1 LQVAD
6 HSFVGLLEGAP
17 DAMVCVD
24 RSGRIALVNG
34 QAERLFGYGR
44 AELVDQPVEMLVP
57 EAARAG
63 HPAQRGHYMGDPEPR
78 PMSARMEL
86 SGRRRDGSTFPAEI
100 SLSGIDTDDG
110 LLVIAAVRDVTEQ
123 LELRAARERLKNQAE
138 RDKLEQQL
146 QQSQRLESLGQL
158 AGGVAHD
165 FNNLLAV
172 ITNYAEFVGE
182 EVAKDAAQAD
192 WQSVRH
198 DVTQIQLAAGRAAD
212 LTRQLL
218 AFARRDVVQPRP
230 LNLNEVIAS
239 VEQLLIRTL
248 GEHVELKTKLAP
260 GLCAVLTDPGQIEQ
274 VLVNLAVNARDAMP
288 AGGTLM
294 VETTTADIDA
304 SHAASRVGLPPGQY
318 ACMKIGDTGTGMPRE
333 VIDRAFEP
341 FYTTKPKGEGTGL
354 GLATVYG
361 IVTRAGGYVQIYSE
375 PGVGTTFTILLPA
388 TGQEVQMEPTA
399 EQKPAKGAGETV
411 LIVEDEPAMRE
422 VTHRILSRADY
433 NVIAAANGREAIE
446 IVTNYPGDIDV
457 LLTDVIMPQMP
468 GKEAA
473 ERIRALRP
481 GIKVL
486 FMSGYTQ
493 GLLDT
498 QGVVEVGINLL
509 EKPFTEA
516 SLLIRLGQLIAGPGG
531 PRLVR
536 SGFRRHQL
544 RDLRGVKRRPLAQV
558 VAADEELDRPGI
570 IKRLAHPA
578 NPGRIGADDASRGG
592 ELARGRVVSQ
602 HHARR
607 RAQHVP
613 RLLTPDRLGERGVH
627 GHRMGGDHGHPDARR
642 RHRQVGQAED
652 LARLVPHLQ
661 LL

>member
-1 LQVAD
+1 MQVAD

-24 RSGRIALVNG
+24 RSGRISLVNA

-44 AELVDQPVEMLVP
+44 AELVDQPVELLVP

-63 HPAQRGHYMGDPEPR
+63 HPARRDHYLGDPKPR

-100 SLSGIDTDDG
+100 SLSAIDTDDDDG
-110 LLVIAAVRDVTEQ
+110 LLIIAAVRDVTEQ
-123 LELRAARERLKNQAE
+123 LELRAARERLSNQAE

-146 QQSQRLESLGQL
+146 TQSQRLESMGQL

-192 WQSVRH
+192 WQAVRH
-198 DVTQIQLAAGRAAD
+198 DVNQIRLAAGRAAD

-230 LNLNEVIAS
+230 LNLNEVIAR

-248 GEHVELKTKLAP
+248 SEHVELKTELAP
-260 GLCAVLTDPGQIEQ
+260 GLCAVLADPGQIEQ

-294 VETTTADIDA
+294 VETTTTDIDA
-304 SHAASRVGLPPGQY
+304 SHPASQVGVPPGQY
-318 ACMKIGDTGTGMPRE
+318 ACMKICDTGTGMPRE

-341 FYTTKPKGEGTGL
+341 FFTTKPKGEGTGL

-361 IVTRAGGYVQIYSE
+361 IVTQAGGYVQISSE
-375 PGVGTTFTILLPA
+375 PGLGTTFTILLPA
-388 TGQEVQMEPTA
+388 TGQEVRLEPAA

-422 VTHRILSRADY
+422 VTQRILSRAGY
-433 NVIAAANGREAIE
+433 HVLVAASGRAAIE
-446 IVTNYPGDIDV
+446 IVENYPGDIDV
-457 LLTDVIMPQMP
+457 LLADVIMPHMS
-468 GKEAA
+468 GKESA
-473 ERIRALRP
+473 EQIRVLHP

-498 QGVVEVGINLL
+498 HGVVAAGINVLQ
-509 EKPFTEA
+509 KPFTEA
-516 SLLIRLGQLIAGPGG
+516 SLLIRLGQLIAIPEAESA
-531 PRLVR
+531 PRK
-536 SGFRRHQL
+536 G
-544 RDLRGVKRRPLAQV
+544 
-558 VAADEELDRPGI
+558 
-570 IKRLAHPA
+570 HPA
-578 NPGRIGADDASRGG
+578 
-592 ELARGRVVSQ
+592 
-602 HHARR
+602 
-607 RAQHVP
+607 
-613 RLLTPDRLGERGVH
+613 
-627 GHRMGGDHGHPDARR
+627 
-642 RHRQVGQAED
+642 
-652 LARLVPHLQ
+652 PH
-661 LL
+661 

>member
-1 LQVAD
+1 VPPPGRGIALRVAD

-24 RSGRIALVNG
+24 GSGRIVLVNA

-44 AELVDQPVEMLVP
+44 AELVDQPVEILVP

-63 HPAQRGHYMGDPEPR
+63 HPAHRGHYMSDPKPR
-78 PMSARMEL
+78 PMSARIEL

-100 SLSGIDTDDG
+100 SLSAIDTDDDG

-123 LELRAARERLKNQAE
+123 LELRAARERLRNQAE
-138 RDKLEQQL
+138 TDKLEQQL
-146 QQSQRLESLGQL
+146 KQSQRLESMGQL

-172 ITNYAEFVGE
+172 ITNYADFVGE

-192 WQSVRH
+192 WQAVRH
-198 DVTQIQLAAGRAAD
+198 DVDQIRLAAGRGAD

-218 AFARRDVVQPRP
+218 AFARRDAVQPRP
-230 LNLNEVIAS
+230 LNLNQVIAR
-239 VEQLLIRTL
+239 VEQLLLRTL
-248 GEHVELKTKLAP
+248 GEHVELKTELAS
-260 GLCAVLTDPGQIEQ
+260 GLCAVLADPGQIEQ

-294 VETTTADIDA
+294 VETSTADIDA

-341 FYTTKPKGEGTGL
+341 FFSTKPTGEGTGL

-361 IVTRAGGYVQIYSE
+361 IVTQACGYVQIYSE

-388 TGQEVQMEPTA
+388 TGQEVRMEPTA

-411 LIVEDEPAMRE
+411 LIVEDEHAMRE
-422 VTHRILSRADY
+422 VTYRILSRAGY
-433 NVIAAANGREAIE
+433 NVLAAASGREAIE
-446 IVTNYPGDIDV
+446 IVANYPGDIDV
-457 LLTDVIMPQMP
+457 LLTDVIMPHMP
-468 GKEAA
+468 GREAA

-481 GIKVL
+481 DIKVL
-486 FMSGYTQ
+486 FMSGHTQ

-498 QGVVEVGINLL
+498 QGVVAAGINLL

-516 SLLIRLGQLIAGPGG
+516 SLLIRLGQL
-531 PRLVR
+531 L
-536 SGFRRHQL
+536 H
-544 RDLRGVKRRPLAQV
+544 
-558 VAADEELDRPGI
+558 
-570 IKRLAHPA
+570 
-578 NPGRIGADDASRGG
+578 ASNRN
-592 ELARGRVVSQ
+592 VS
-602 HHARR
+602 
-607 RAQHVP
+607 
-613 RLLTPDRLGERGVH
+613 
-627 GHRMGGDHGHPDARR
+627 
-642 RHRQVGQAED
+642 
-652 LARLVPHLQ
+652 
-661 LL
+661 

>member
-1 LQVAD
+1 LRVAD
-6 HSFVGLLEGAP
+6 HSFAGLLEGAP

-24 RSGRIALVNG
+24 RCGRIVLVNA

-44 AELVDQPVEMLVP
+44 AELADQPVEILVP

-63 HPAQRGHYMGDPEPR
+63 HPAHRGHYMSDPKPR
-78 PMSARMEL
+78 PMSARIEL

-100 SLSGIDTDDG
+100 SLSAIDTDDDG
-110 LLVIAAVRDVTEQ
+110 LLVIVAVRDVTEQ
-123 LELRAARERLKNQAE
+123 LELRAARERLRNQAE

-146 QQSQRLESLGQL
+146 KQSQRLESMGQL

-172 ITNYAEFVGE
+172 ITNYADFVGE

-192 WQSVRH
+192 WQAVRH
-198 DVTQIQLAAGRAAD
+198 DVNQIRLAAGRGAG

-218 AFARRDVVQPRP
+218 AFARRDVVQLRP
-230 LNLNEVIAS
+230 LNLNQVIAR

-248 GEHVELKTKLAP
+248 GEHVELKTELAP
-260 GLCAVLTDPGQIEQ
+260 GLCAVLADPGQIEQ

-294 VETTTADIDA
+294 VETSTADIDA

-318 ACMKIGDTGTGMPRE
+318 ACIKIGDTGTGMPRE

-341 FYTTKPKGEGTGL
+341 FFSTKPKGEGTGL

-361 IVTRAGGYVQIYSE
+361 IVTQAGGYVQIYSE

-388 TGQEVQMEPTA
+388 TGQEVRMEPTA

-422 VTHRILSRADY
+422 VTHRILSRAGY
-433 NVIAAANGREAIE
+433 NVLAAASGREAIE
-446 IVTNYPGDIDV
+446 IVENYPGDIDV
-457 LLTDVIMPQMP
+457 LLTDVIMPHMP

-481 GIKVL
+481 DTKVL

-498 QGVVEVGINLL
+498 QGVVAAGINLL

-516 SLLIRLGQLIAGPGG
+516 SLLIRLGQLLHAPN
-531 PRLVR
+531 L
-536 SGFRRHQL
+536 
-544 RDLRGVKRRPLAQV
+544 
-558 VAADEELDRPGI
+558 
-570 IKRLAHPA
+570 
-578 NPGRIGADDASRGG
+578 N
-592 ELARGRVVSQ
+592 VS
-602 HHARR
+602 
-607 RAQHVP
+607 
-613 RLLTPDRLGERGVH
+613 
-627 GHRMGGDHGHPDARR
+627 
-642 RHRQVGQAED
+642 
-652 LARLVPHLQ
+652 
-661 LL
+661 

>member
-6 HSFVGLLEGAP
+6 HSFVGLIEGAP

-24 RSGRIALVNG
+24 RSGRISLVNA

-44 AELVDQPVEMLVP
+44 AELVGQPVELLVP

-63 HPAQRGHYMGDPEPR
+63 HPAHRGHYLGDLKPR
-78 PMSARMEL
+78 PMGARMEL
-86 SGRRRDGSTFPAEI
+86 SGRRRDGSTFRAEI
-100 SLSGIDTDDG
+100 SLSAIDTQDDG

-123 LELRAARERLKNQAE
+123 LDLRAARERLRNQAE
-138 RDKLEQQL
+138 RDKLEHQL
-146 QQSQRLESLGQL
+146 EQSQRLESMGQL

-182 EVAKDAAQAD
+182 EVAKDATQAD
-192 WQSVRH
+192 WQAVRH
-198 DVTQIQLAAGRAAD
+198 DVNQIRLAAGRAAD

-230 LNLNEVIAS
+230 LNLNEVIAR

-248 GEHVELKTKLAP
+248 GEQVELKTELGP
-260 GLCAVLTDPGQIEQ
+260 GLCAVLADPGQIEQ

-304 SHAASRVGLPPGQY
+304 SHLASQVGVPPGQY
-318 ACMKIGDTGTGMPRE
+318 ACMKICDTGTGMPRD

-341 FYTTKPKGEGTGL
+341 FFTTKPEGEGTGL

-361 IVTRAGGYVQIYSE
+361 IVTQAGGYVQISSE
-375 PGVGTTFTILLPA
+375 PGAGTTFTILLPA
-388 TGQEVQMEPTA
+388 TGQEIRMEPAA
-399 EQKPAKGAGETV
+399 EQRPAKGAGETI
-411 LIVEDEPAMRE
+411 LIAEDEPAMRG
-422 VTHRILSRADY
+422 VTQRILSRAGY
-433 NVIAAANGREAIE
+433 NVLAAASGRAAIE
-446 IVTNYPGDIDV
+446 IVANYPGDIDV
-457 LLTDVIMPQMP
+457 LLADVIMPQMS

-473 ERIRALRP
+473 ERIRVLRP

-498 QGVVEVGINLL
+498 QGVVAAGINVLQ
-509 EKPFTEA
+509 KPFTEA
-516 SLLIRLGQLIAGPGG
+516 SLLIRLGQLMASTGPARQEPVG
-531 PRLVR
+531 RNR
-536 SGFRRHQL
+536 S
-544 RDLRGVKRRPLAQV
+544 RPQS
-558 VAADEELDRPGI
+558 
-570 IKRLAHPA
+570 H
-578 NPGRIGADDASRGG
+578 
-592 ELARGRVVSQ
+592 
-602 HHARR
+602 
-607 RAQHVP
+607 
-613 RLLTPDRLGERGVH
+613 
-627 GHRMGGDHGHPDARR
+627 
-642 RHRQVGQAED
+642 
-652 LARLVPHLQ
+652 
-661 LL
+661 

>member
-1 LQVAD
+1 VQVAD

-24 RSGRIALVNG
+24 RSGRISLVNA

-44 AELVDQPVEMLVP
+44 AELVDQPVELLVP

-63 HPAQRGHYMGDPEPR
+63 HPARRDHYLGDPKPR

-100 SLSGIDTDDG
+100 SLSAIDTDDDDG
-110 LLVIAAVRDVTEQ
+110 LLIIAAVRDVTEQ
-123 LELRAARERLKNQAE
+123 LELRAARERLSNQAE
-138 RDKLEQQL
+138 REKLEQQL
-146 QQSQRLESLGQL
+146 TQSQRLESMGQL

-192 WQSVRH
+192 WQAVRH
-198 DVTQIQLAAGRAAD
+198 DVNQIRLAAGRAAD

-230 LNLNEVIAS
+230 LNLNEVIAR

-248 GEHVELKTKLAP
+248 SEHVELKTEPAP
-260 GLCAVLTDPGQIEQ
+260 GLCAVLADPGQIEQ

-294 VETTTADIDA
+294 VETTTTDIDA
-304 SHAASRVGLPPGQY
+304 SHPASQVGVPPGQY
-318 ACMKIGDTGTGMPRE
+318 ACMKICDTGTGMPRE

-341 FYTTKPKGEGTGL
+341 FFTTKPKGEGTGL

-361 IVTRAGGYVQIYSE
+361 IVTQAGGYVQISSE
-375 PGVGTTFTILLPA
+375 PGLGTTFTILLPA
-388 TGQEVQMEPTA
+388 TGQEVRLEPAA

-422 VTHRILSRADY
+422 VTQRILSRAGY
-433 NVIAAANGREAIE
+433 HVLAAASGRAAIE
-446 IVTNYPGDIDV
+446 IVENYPGDIDV
-457 LLTDVIMPQMP
+457 LLADVIMPHMS
-468 GKEAA
+468 GKESA
-473 ERIRALRP
+473 EQIRVLHP

-498 QGVVEVGINLL
+498 HGVVAAGINVLQ
-509 EKPFTEA
+509 KPFTEA
-516 SLLIRLGQLIAGPGG
+516 SLLIRLGQLIAIPEAESA
-531 PRLVR
+531 PRK
-536 SGFRRHQL
+536 G
-544 RDLRGVKRRPLAQV
+544 
-558 VAADEELDRPGI
+558 
-570 IKRLAHPA
+570 HPA
-578 NPGRIGADDASRGG
+578 
-592 ELARGRVVSQ
+592 
-602 HHARR
+602 
-607 RAQHVP
+607 
-613 RLLTPDRLGERGVH
+613 
-627 GHRMGGDHGHPDARR
+627 
-642 RHRQVGQAED
+642 
-652 LARLVPHLQ
+652 PH
-661 LL
+661 